1 MFCIPKSFL
10 FTILTA
16 ALIAS
21 PVLAHNKKI
30 DRTTSIPEKTL
41 NRLAKDLAGLQRTV
55 EKAAEDLAAPARH
68 ARIVCDD
75 SALLAQPLRVENKL
89 ADLSESGYVV
99 EKKFSREEISS
110 FVGVGLM
117 LIDAGS
123 GALVVNTVP
132 NSPAR
137 KTEFFDRDF
146 LIKEVNGVSASGK
159 SVEEIRA
166 MIGMNGVAG
175 RGVLITFTSLELG
188 RRDVERYF
196 ELKRV
201 RFTQVLNCVRMVPQ
215 ER

>member
-1 MFCIPKSFL
+1 MFCILKSFL
-10 FTILTA
+10 FAVLTA

-21 PVLAHNKKI
+21 PALAHNKKI

-55 EKAAEDLAAPARH
+55 EKAAEDLAAPVRD

-75 SALLAQPLRVENKL
+75 SAFLSQPLRVENKL
-89 ADLSESGYVV
+89 ADLSDSGYVV
-99 EKKFSREEISS
+99 EKKFSRKETSV

-117 LIDAGS
+117 LIDTEN
-123 GALVVNTVP
+123 GALVVDTVP

-137 KTEFFDRDF
+137 KTGFFDRSF
-146 LIKEVNGVSASGK
+146 LIKEVNGVSASGR

-175 RGVLITFTSLELG
+175 RGVLITFTPLELG

-196 ELKRV
+196 ELERIK
-201 RFTQVLNCVRMVPQ
+201 FTQVLNCVRTVPQ
-215 ER
+215 EK